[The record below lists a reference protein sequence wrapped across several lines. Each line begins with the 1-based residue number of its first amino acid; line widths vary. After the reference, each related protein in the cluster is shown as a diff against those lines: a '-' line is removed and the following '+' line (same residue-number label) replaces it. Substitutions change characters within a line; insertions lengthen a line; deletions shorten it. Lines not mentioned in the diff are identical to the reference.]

1 MAKKKSVL
9 QQYDELIAL
18 RPSFGK
24 RRVQLTV
31 AQAKEARIRMEE
43 VLHRSEALLSLI
55 LDRVIQKRTRWEKSM
70 GGIE

>member
-1 MAKKKSVL
+1 M
-9 QQYDELIAL
+9 YDELIAL

-31 AQAKEARIRMEE
+31 KQAREARIRMER
-43 VLHRSEALLSLI
+43 VRSRSEALLSLI
-55 LDRVIQKRTRWEKSM
+55 LDRVIRERTRWEKSM